1 MKFEQFS
8 KLFLLFLAKTVA
20 ANLGGISGDI
30 QLDVFAFL
38 EISVR
43 IGTQQV
49 SHALPLCL
57 LSYERVLS
65 EEFSCA
71 VEGSELIEAYLHP
84 DSLLDI
90 LRQSLMVRCFTK
102 AAVDFTKPAMTVD
115 AVRIDKVRSLDQL
128 VFKVVPTD

>member
-1 MKFEQFS
+1 MKFEQFC
-8 KLFLLFLAKTVA
+8 KLFLLFLAKTVT

-30 QLDVFAFL
+30 QLDILALL
-38 EISVR
+38 EVSVR

-65 EEFSCA
+65 EKFSGA
-71 VEGSELIEAYLHP
+71 FEGSEFIEADLHP

-90 LRQSLMVRCFTK
+90 L
-102 AAVDFTKPAMTVD
+102 
-115 AVRIDKVRSLDQL
+115 
-128 VFKVVPTD
+128 

>member
-1 MKFEQFS
+1 MKFEQFC
-8 KLFLLFLAKTVA
+8 KLFLLFLAKTVTA
-20 ANLGGISGDI
+20 HLGGISGDI
-30 QLDVFAFL
+30 QLDIFTVL

-49 SHALPLCL
+49 SHALSLCL
-57 LSYERVLS
+57 LGYEWVLS

-71 VEGSELIEAYLHP
+71 VEGSELIETDLHP

>member
-30 QLDVFAFL
+30 ELNILAFL
-38 EISVR
+38 EVSVR

-57 LSYERVLS
+57 LGYERVLS

>member
-8 KLFLLFLAKTVA
+8 KLFLLFLAKTVTA
-20 ANLGGISGDI
+20 HLGGISGDI
-30 QLDVFAFL
+30 QLDILAFL

-49 SHALPLCL
+49 GHALPLCL
-57 LSYERVLS
+57 PGYERVLS

-71 VEGSELIEAYLHP
+71 VEGSEFVEADLHP

-90 LRQSLMVRCFTK
+90 F
-102 AAVDFTKPAMTVD
+102 
-115 AVRIDKVRSLDQL
+115 
-128 VFKVVPTD
+128 